1 LDSKSDETT
10 ARKRKWT
17 TDEDITLK
25 DAVEKHKGEDL
36 AAIAALVS
44 GRTNTQCRSRWHNA
58 LHLKSDE
65 TNARKCKWTTD
76 EDSTLTDAVEKYNG
90 ADWAGISARVPG
102 RTKQQC
108 WSRWQTLNPRGT

>member
-90 ADWAGISARVPG
+90 ADWAGI
-102 RTKQQC
+102 
-108 WSRWQTLNPRGT
+108 PRGFRVARNNNVGVDGKP